1 MISGSGLCSSFKIE
15 LLQGIHDFLADTF
28 MMALYDDT
36 APLSVD
42 ATTAYVTDG
51 EITGQGYTAGGQQL
65 VNAQILGPIA
75 RTAFVTFNDPI
86 WVGSTLTAR
95 AALIY
100 NKSQGQRA
108 VAVLDFL
115 KDCSSNQGSFRVQFP
130 SPGPS
135 TALIRL
141 L

>member
-1 MISGSGLCSSFKIE
+1 MIAGSGLCSSFKVE
-15 LLQGIHDFLADTF
+15 LLQGMHNLLVDAIF
-28 MMALYDDT
+28 MALYDDT

-42 ATTAYVTDG
+42 TTTAYVTEG
-51 EITGQGYTAGGQQL
+51 EITGPGYTAGGQRL
-65 VNAQILGPIA
+65 VNAQILGPVA
-75 RTAFVTFNDPI
+75 RTAYVTWDDPI
-86 WVGSTLTAR
+86 WSGTLTAR

-100 NKSQGQRA
+100 NQSVGQRA

-115 KDCSSNQGSFRVQFP
+115 TDQNSNQGTFRVQFP
-130 SPGPS
+130 PVGPS